1 MMLSKQLEESENEN
15 GKVAEHTNHVEIA
28 SWARILFSGNSIVK
42 GHVDN
47 SAQCI

>member
-1 MMLSKQLEESENEN
+1 MILSKHLEEGENEN